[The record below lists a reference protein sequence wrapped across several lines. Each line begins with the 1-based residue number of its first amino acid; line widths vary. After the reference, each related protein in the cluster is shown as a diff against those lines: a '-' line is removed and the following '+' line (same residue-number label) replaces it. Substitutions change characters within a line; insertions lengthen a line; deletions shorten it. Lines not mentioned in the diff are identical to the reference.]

1 MITLQGEV
9 YLSRHTAAA
18 DRLLEIASSDVVLD
32 VTPRTART
40 DSAVNIRENGDRL
53 DAVGMRLDM
62 INETY
67 ELQSEVRARYAVP

>member
-1 MITLQGEV
+1 M
-9 YLSRHTAAA
+9 YLSRRTDSA
-18 DRLLEIASSDVVLD
+18 DRLLEIASSDVVLN

-40 DSAVNIRENGDRL
+40 ESAVNIRENGDRL

-67 ELQSEVRARYAVP
+67 ELQSDVRAHYEVP